1 VIGGF
6 GFLRPYK
13 GVLTAI
19 RVVAALRD
27 QYPDIRYR
35 GWHAMYDSGES
46 SQHLA
51 ECRAEAQRLSV
62 ADRIEIDTTFHS
74 LEQIIS
80 NLRACDAVLL
90 PYAVSSEEGAS
101 AAVNCALAAGRA
113 TMVSEAKIFRPV
125 SAAVHVVYGDSI
137 QAYRDAMHEVLSTP
151 ALREDLERS
160 ARVWAEQHSYANAA
174 QRILQLGCAA

>member
-27 QYPDIRYR
+27 KYPDIRYR
-35 GWHAMYDSGES
+35 GWHAMYDNGES
-46 SQHLA
+46 TLHLA
-51 ECRAEAQRLSV
+51 ECLAEAARLGV

-74 LEQIIS
+74 LEEIIS
-80 NLRACDAVLL
+80 NLRACDAVML
-90 PYAVSSEEGAS
+90 PYAVTSEEGAS

-113 TMVSEAKIFRPV
+113 TIVSEARIFCPV
-125 SAAVHVVYGDSI
+125 SQAVRVVPGGRVED
-137 QAYRDAMHEVLSTP
+137 YRDAIHEVLSKP
-151 ALREDLERS
+151 SLREGLEHA
-160 ARVWAEQHSYANAA
+160 ARVWAEQYSYANAA
-174 QRILQLGCAA
+174 QRILELGCAA